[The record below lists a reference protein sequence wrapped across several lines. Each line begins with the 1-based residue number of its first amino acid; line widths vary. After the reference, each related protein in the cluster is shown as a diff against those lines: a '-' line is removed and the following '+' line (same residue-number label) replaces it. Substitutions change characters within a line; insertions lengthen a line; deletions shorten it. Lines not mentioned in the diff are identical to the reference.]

1 MFAEDLSAFFSTA
14 DFAQNATLAGV
25 GVLAIFDNG
34 YAFGNAGL
42 TGMAS
47 TQPSLTLATS
57 SVPANPVGAT
67 AVVGAATYLVAAH
80 EPDGTG
86 VSRLLLELA

>member
-1 MFAEDLSAFFSTA
+1 MFTEDLSAFFIPA
-14 DFAQNATLAGV
+14 DFAQAATLAGV
-25 GVLAIFDNG
+25 DVLAIFDNG

-47 TQPSLTLATS
+47 TQPTLTLATAD
-57 SVPANPVGAT
+57 VPATPVGAT
-67 AVVGAATYLVAAH
+67 AIVNATTYVVVAH

-86 VSRLLLELA
+86 VSRLLLEAA